1 MTAANIAPD
10 LVQMSGDNTQIF
22 DQMTAN
28 GVKIVLT
35 SNVEIELGQKTV
47 MQLKNF
53 EKWLQANPVKV
64 ELLDRQELTNS
75 ADDDFSY
82 SV

>member
-35 SNVEIELGQKTV
+35 SNVEIELGQK
-47 MQLKNF
+47 NGNAI
-53 EKWLQANPVKV
+53 EKFWKMVASQS
-64 ELLDRQELTNS
+64 R
-75 ADDDFSY
+75 
-82 SV
+82 

>member
-1 MTAANIAPD
+1 
-10 LVQMSGDNTQIF
+10 
-22 DQMTAN
+22 
-28 GVKIVLT
+28 
-35 SNVEIELGQKTV
+35 

>member
-35 SNVEIELGQKTV
+35 SNVEIELGQK
-47 MQLKNF
+47 NGNAI
-53 EKWLQANPVKV
+53 EK
-64 ELLDRQELTNS
+64 
-75 ADDDFSY
+75 F
-82 SV
+82 